1 MEIGN
6 AGNAATV
13 YGHVRPH
20 QPSPMVHRRTVKLK
34 VHVRRPLSVFIRCVH
49 PINYDTQTHPLCQAA
64 IRAFSRPLRP
74 APGVVS

>member
-20 QPSPMVHRRTVKLK
+20 QPSPMVHRRAVKLK
-34 VHVRRPLSVFIRCVH
+34 VHVRRPLSVFIRCVY
-49 PINYDTQTHPLCQAA
+49 PIIYNTQGILLCQA
-64 IRAFSRPLRP
+64 IVRGFSQPLRP
-74 APGVVS
+74 APAVVS